1 MLEVDAKKPQGRQ
14 QAAVQSDAN
23 CLLVIAPPGCGK
35 TEVLAMRAEHLLAAG
50 RIRPNRRILA
60 MTFTNRARDNL
71 RNRLREQLGE
81 NRLRTSVLVA
91 NFHELS
97 ARIVEAHYRT
107 IELTPGFTYPRPAWL
122 RRALSEITSD
132 RARHRQA
139 KDVLGSLKRQPLTD
153 AQLID
158 RIRETGNT
166 DALVVEKRRREDNY
180 VDFGDLL
187 RYTQLLLRNE
197 RISSLFQLHFDAI
210 LVDEFQD
217 LSLQQYEITRQVCS
231 RNITYVGDP
240 HQGIFG
246 WAGADPVNVLAHIK
260 SRADETIDLDVNFRS
275 SPSVLRV
282 INSVSSSLGSAPLHA
297 ADPDKWESGDHAY
310 AVQYPSDS
318 DEAAGIVSLTDY
330 LADKCPEDTIGVICR
345 AEYRRTA
352 LDSAYE
358 SAQFTP
364 QFWDYALDN
373 PRVTRLLKR
382 YCKHV
387 DAVASFQEQ
396 VDELR
401 ERATESFNPADV
413 DGIAEV
419 HEACEQLM
427 QHADRNASLFDLMNR
442 LRDTTTSAITA
453 GAHVLNAHVGKG
465 QQFDWV
471 VVMGLEEGH
480 VPSAY
485 STTPSKIL
493 EDQRILLVML
503 SRARKGLF
511 LTCARSNRNQ
521 YGRIFHN
528 EPSRWWLAMESS
540 CSPLPPAVAEVMQV
554 V

>member
-1 MLEVDAKKPQGRQ
+1 
-14 QAAVQSDAN
+14 
-23 CLLVIAPPGCGK
+23 
-35 TEVLAMRAEHLLAAG
+35 MRAEQLLKSG
-50 RIRPNRRILA
+50 KIRPNRRVLA
-60 MTFTNRARDNL
+60 ITFTNRARDNL

-81 NRLRTSVLVA
+81 NRLRASILVA

-97 ARIVEAHYRT
+97 ARIVEAHFRT
-107 IELTPGFTYPRPAWL
+107 IELAPGFTYPRPAWL
-122 RRALSEITSD
+122 RRALSEVTHD
-132 RARHRQA
+132 RDRRRQA
-139 KDVLGSLKRQPLTD
+139 KDILSSLKREPLTD
-153 AQLID
+153 GQLID
-158 RIRETGNT
+158 RIRESGNSE
-166 DALVVEKRRREDNY
+166 ALAIETRRLEENY
-180 VDFGDLL
+180 IDFGDLL
-187 RYTQLLLRNE
+187 RYAQLLLQNE
-197 RISSLFQLHFDAI
+197 RISRLFQLHFDAI

-217 LSLQQYEITRQVCS
+217 LSLQQYEITQNICS

-246 WAGADPVNVLAHIK
+246 WAGADPLRVMARIE

-297 ADPDKWESGDHAY
+297 AEPGEWKSGDHAY
-310 AVQYPSDS
+310 AVQYTSDS

-345 AEYRRTA
+345 AEYRRSA
-352 LDSAYE
+352 LNSAYE
-358 SAQFTP
+358 SAQHTP
-364 QFWDYALDN
+364 QFWDYALDS

-382 YCKHV
+382 HSKHIDV
-387 DAVASFQEQ
+387 AASFEQQ

-427 QHADRNASLFDLMNR
+427 QHAESNIQLIELMNR
-442 LRDTTTSAITA
+442 LRDTTISTISP
-453 GAHVLNAHVGKG
+453 GVHVLNAHVGKG

-480 VPSAY
+480 VPSSY
-485 STTPSKIL
+485 STTPAAIR

-511 LTCARSNRNQ
+511 LTCAHSNRNR
-521 YGRIFHN
+521 YGRLFYN
-528 EPSRWWLAMESS
+528 DASRWWSDMALA
-540 CSPLPPAVAEVMQV
+540 CLPLPPAVAEAMRTT
-554 V
+554 